1 MKEMIYGERK
11 ENPDV
16 LYSGEYKEHKFAI
29 LNLGTHPTAYIEDKV
44 GLSGYEDFRL
54 DGVSVHGGFTFY
66 DTGYWGDEHKK
77 ISWLGWGYGHSG
89 DFMGY
94 YSTDYP
100 FYYSSK
106 QWTTAE
112 IYEEVKSVI
121 RQIIKVEG
129 YVNSDEAKCIQTM
142 LKDCKDSYYDYSE
155 AGKIC
160 QTLYEKGYRKQRDTV
175 REFVEKVLKIGS
187 KRPLCLFNEYGEGY
201 IDCIEN
207 IKKIAAQYGVEVEE

>member
-44 GLSGYEDFRL
+44 GLTGCEDFRL
-54 DGVSVHGGFTFY
+54 NGVSVHGGFTFH
-66 DTGYWGDEHKK
+66 DTGYWGDESEK
-77 ISWLGWGYGHSG
+77 ISWLGWDYSHLC

-94 YSTDYP
+94 YSTDDP
-100 FYYSSK
+100 FYHSSK

-121 RQIIKVEG
+121 HQIIKVEG
-129 YVNSDEAKCIQTM
+129 YANSDEAKCIQTM
-142 LKDCKDSYYDYSE
+142 LKYCKDSYYDYSE
-155 AGKIC
+155 AEKIC
-160 QTLYEKGYRKQRDTV
+160 QTLYEKGYRKQSDTV
-175 REFVEKVLKIGS
+175 KEFVCKVLQIGS
-187 KRPLCLFNEYGEGY
+187 KRPLCLFNEYKEGY
-201 IDCIEN
+201 IDCLDQ
-207 IKKIAAQYGVEVEE
+207 IKELAAQYGVEVEE